1 MVRIRGYGSG
11 SKRRGSGHSTKPAN
25 LLPHVMAGVGAAALV
40 CEYGLEA
47 VVTAGVG
54 ASVPGEPPLL
64 HITLS
69 QVLQPNGL
77 KPGSIF
83 IKYGS
88 GFRPRF
94 LMKKNLTIF
103 C

>member
-1 MVRIRGYGSG
+1 MQKNTHI
-11 SKRRGSGHSTKPAN
+11 KRQPGLFRKARQKPVN
-25 LLPHVMAGVGAAALV
+25 LLPHVVAGVGAAALV

-54 ASVPGEPPLL
+54 ASVPGEPPLFHL
-64 HITLS
+64 TLS
-69 QVLQPNGL
+69 QVLQPTGS
-77 KPGSIF
+77 KPCSIF
-83 IKYGS
+83 VKYRS

-94 LMKKNLTIF
+94 LMEKKLKIF

>member
-1 MVRIRGYGSG
+1 MVPYGFADPDPYQNVS
-11 SKRRGSGHSTKPAN
+11 GSGHCTKPAN

-47 VVTAGVG
+47 VVAAGVG

-64 HITLS
+64 HLTLS
-69 QVLQPNGL
+69 QVLQPTGA
-77 KPGSIF
+77 KPCSIF

-94 LMKKNLTIF
+94 
-103 C
+103 